1 MPLVR
6 FCRSLR
12 LALAVRRI
20 CELVS
25 VVLKNLNNLE
35 NYIFE
40 ANLGFKIWANR
51 NLEIFSEKLVLG
63 GSPSK
68 TKLFPV
74 CNRVLLIVKPRFTW
88 EETRFELES

>member
-12 LALAVRRI
+12 LTLAVRRI

-51 NLEIFSEKLVLG
+51 NLDFLSIKLVLEVFT
-63 GSPSK
+63 SK
-68 TKLFPV
+68 IKFCPV
-74 CNRVLLIVKPRFTW
+74 FNSKILVCFYLGRDQV
-88 EETRFELES
+88 